1 MVWGLTPY
9 LDLFL
14 FKRRVKARKENLRPS
29 DLASI
34 SPFNRK
40 SCNSK
45 PDYLLARSIK
55 NVTYLYTP
63 AGKNKAKQSRR
74 ASDLALNSPFNGRS
88 SKPDYLLAR
97 SIKNVTSLYDPG
109 RKNRLFLLCPF
120 YLR

>member
-55 NVTYLYTP
+55 NVTYLYDTGAKNSVF
-63 AGKNKAKQSRR
+63 AG
-74 ASDLALNSPFNGRS
+74 
-88 SKPDYLLAR
+88 YLLVKVDEKF
-97 SIKNVTSLYDPG
+97 IWIPF
-109 RKNRLFLLCPF
+109 FLLKGELKPVRRTIRGF
-120 YLR
+120 IEKLIKIL